1 MLSGVV
7 LFLGGVLLFLTL
19 LAAIPVRIRYQ
30 FAWRVVVDNRVD
42 VSWLFGLVNV
52 SLPTESV
59 RRQDVPAGAPSSA
72 TQADSKRG
80 SGALR
85 AFREESFRRRLF
97 RYLGDL
103 WRSVDAENIRLRVR
117 LGLDDPAD
125 TGLLWGVIGP
135 VAALLGAAERISVR
149 VEPDFAAETIDVDS
163 SGQIRL
169 IPLRPLVLTAMLGC
183 SPAIWRGLRHMRAD

>member
-1 MLSGVV
+1 M
-7 LFLGGVLLFLTL
+7 
-19 LAAIPVRIRYQ
+19 
-30 FAWRVVVDNRVD
+30 
-42 VSWLFGLVNV
+42 
-52 SLPTESV
+52 
-59 RRQDVPAGAPSSA
+59 
-72 TQADSKRG
+72 
-80 SGALR
+80 
-85 AFREESFRRRLF
+85 
-97 RYLGDL
+97 
-103 WRSVDAENIRLRVR
+103 R